1 MCFCIEI
8 QHTNDRLLA
17 EDSVADA
24 EDRED
29 SDPGMPGREPDD
41 DELDDEERQIA
52 AGLPSLSKVASRVE
66 NAASVSESL
75 PDSHALI
82 LS

>member
-24 EDRED
+24 KDRED
-29 SDPGMPGREPDD
+29 SDPGMPGREP
-41 DELDDEERQIA
+41 DDEERQIA

>member
-1 MCFCIEI
+1 
-8 QHTNDRLLA
+8 
-17 EDSVADA
+17 VADA

-41 DELDDEERQIA
+41 EDELDDEEQQIA

-66 NAASVSESL
+66 NLASVSDSL
-75 PDSHALI
+75 PDGHALI

>member
-1 MCFCIEI
+1 MCFCAEI

-75 PDSHALI
+75 PDVHALI

>member
-1 MCFCIEI
+1 MCFCAEI

-29 SDPGMPGREPDD
+29 SDPGMPGHEPDD